1 VVAGVSAA
9 VSAGV
14 AWIVKE
20 KFLTNGVGVSS
31 DVVVLHVTGSSCFW
45 RVGCQNG
52 RTLVSSR

>member
-14 AWIVKE
+14 ARIVKE
-20 KFLTNGVGVSS
+20 KFLANGVGVSS
-31 DVVVLHVTGSSCFW
+31 DVVVLQVTGSGCFW

-52 RTLVSSR
+52 RTIVSFR